1 MIDMNMDALKEA
13 AYANTSPEFY
23 KGEDEPETALDDDLE
38 ALGNIV
44 HNAWMLAYR
53 IKDTHRI
60 RRINGVIDK
69 LCEAEELIENMQ
81 GEKH

>member
-1 MIDMNMDALKEA
+1 MIDVNMDALA
-13 AYANTSPEFY
+13 DAHYAGRNPEY
-23 KGEDEPETALDDDLE
+23 YVGEDEPETALDDDLE
-38 ALGNIV
+38 VLGNVV

-81 GEKH
+81 GGKH

>member
-1 MIDMNMDALKEA
+1 MNNVSTDALA
-13 AYANTSPEFY
+13 DAHYAGSNPEY
-23 KGEDEPETALDDDLE
+23 YVGEDEPETALDDDLE
-38 ALGNIV
+38 ALGNRV
-44 HNAWMLAYR
+44 HDAWMVARR
-53 IKDTHRI
+53 IKDLHRI